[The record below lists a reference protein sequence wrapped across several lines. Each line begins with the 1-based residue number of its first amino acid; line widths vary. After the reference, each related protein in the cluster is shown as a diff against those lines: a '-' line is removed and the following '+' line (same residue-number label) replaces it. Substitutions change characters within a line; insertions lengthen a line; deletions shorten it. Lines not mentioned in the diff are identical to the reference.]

1 MENQSDLGR
10 SRLLGRA
17 TECSQIDALVAVV
30 RSGESRVLVVR
41 GDAGVGKS
49 ALLDHA
55 IRTATA
61 SRVVQFQAVESEME
75 LVFAGLHQLCAP
87 LLDLLPELPGPQ
99 RDALESIFGLR
110 TGPPPEPLLVSLAL
124 LSLLSEASR
133 ERPLLCIVDDA
144 QWLDRASAQVLGF
157 AGRRLQAESVLMIL
171 ATREPRAEL
180 QGFPQ
185 LELSGLDDTAAR
197 ALLESVAPAPID
209 DRVVDRILAEAKGNP
224 LALLELPRGLST
236 TAAAGGFGMLHATN
250 VSEQVEAGFIKRIA
264 DLPEDARAYLLV
276 AAAEPIGDPVMT
288 WRAVEE
294 LGVSVGAAVR
304 QQTQALLVVDERV
317 TFRHP
322 LVRSAVYRAASSESR
337 RAVHRAL
344 AKVTDEHLD
353 PDRRA
358 WHLASAADGP
368 DEAVAVV
375 LEGAADRAR
384 ATGGLAAAAAF
395 LQRAL
400 ILTSD
405 AARRTGRA
413 LAAAAASLQAGDL
426 DAARRFTEVA
436 EGNQLDALGSART
449 ELLRGQIA
457 FASGQAQV
465 AIGILVSAARKLESL
480 DVGLARETY
489 LEAWGAAVFAGAPG
503 GDTSLLAVSVAA
515 ARRPSAEDAGPADI
529 LLDGLATLMTSG
541 RIAAA
546 PMLRQAIAAF
556 TSPDTSAEDSLRW
569 GWMMG
574 NPPSLLWD
582 EEAWHAISVRQLEM
596 MRSDGALSRV
606 PLAASS
612 LAVVVALRG
621 EFAAAVTAIAEVDAV
636 VEATGTRIA
645 PFGAIL
651 VAALRGRETEATA
664 LLDSAAGRT
673 AAVGQGFQLQFF
685 SWASAILLNGLG
697 RYEEAFVAAQQ
708 ASAEAPELFLS
719 AWALPELIEA
729 SVRSQNSAVA
739 KAALDRLAEA
749 ATAGDTDWVWGV
761 ETRSRALLSEG
772 DAAERCYQEAV
783 QRLQR
788 TKLRPE
794 LARAHLLY
802 GEWLRREGRRVDARE
817 QLRTAYE
824 SFATLGMEAFAERA
838 RRELVAT
845 GEKARRRTT
854 EAHVDLTSQE
864 RQIASL
870 ASEGLSNQEIGTR
883 LFLSSRTVE
892 WHLRKVFSKLGISSR
907 RTLPGAMAS
916 HGSGALVT

>member
-1 MENQSDLGR
+1 
-10 SRLLGRA
+10 
-17 TECSQIDALVAVV
+17 
-30 RSGESRVLVVR
+30 
-41 GDAGVGKS
+41 
-49 ALLDHA
+49 
-55 IRTATA
+55 
-61 SRVVQFQAVESEME
+61 
-75 LVFAGLHQLCAP
+75 
-87 LLDLLPELPGPQ
+87 
-99 RDALESIFGLR
+99 
-110 TGPPPEPLLVSLAL
+110 
-124 LSLLSEASR
+124 
-133 ERPLLCIVDDA
+133 
-144 QWLDRASAQVLGF
+144 
-157 AGRRLQAESVLMIL
+157 VLMIL

-180 QGFPQ
+180 QGLPQ
-185 LELSGLDDTAAR
+185 LQLSGLDDTAAR

-209 DRVVDRILAEAKGNP
+209 DRVVNRIVAEAKGNP

-236 TAAAGGFGMLHATN
+236 TAAAGGFGLLHAGN
-250 VSEQVEAGFIKRIA
+250 VSEQVEAGFMERVA
-264 DLPEDARAYLLV
+264 DLPEDARVYLLV
-276 AAAEPIGDPVMT
+276 AAAEPVGDPVMT
-288 WRAVEE
+288 SRAVEQ

-304 QQTQALLVVDERV
+304 QQIQGLLVVDDRV

-322 LVRSAVYRAASSESR
+322 LVRSAVYRAATSEAR

-344 AKVTDEHLD
+344 ATVTDEHLD

-375 LEGAADRAR
+375 LEGAAERAR

-400 ILTSD
+400 ILTPD

-413 LAAAAASLQAGDL
+413 LAAAAASLQAGDF

-436 EGNQLDALGSART
+436 ERNELDDLGSART

-457 FASGQAQV
+457 FASGQARD
-465 AIGILVSAARKLESL
+465 AIGILLSAARKLESL
-480 DVGLARETY
+480 DIRVARETY
-489 LEAWGAAVFAGAPG
+489 LEAWSAAVFAGANG
-503 GDTSLLAVSVAA
+503 GDSSLVAVSVAA
-515 ARRPSAEDAGPADI
+515 AGLPSAQDPAPADI
-529 LLDGLATLMTSG
+529 LLDGLVTLTTSG
-541 RIAAA
+541 RMAAA

-556 TSPDTSAEDSLRW
+556 ASLETSVEDSLRW

-582 EEAWHAISVRQLEM
+582 EQAWHAVCVRQLDL

-612 LAVVVALRG
+612 MAVVVALRG
-621 EFAAAVTAIAEVDAV
+621 EFAAAATAIAEVDAV

-645 PFGAIL
+645 PFGSIL
-651 VAALRGRETEATA
+651 VAALRGRENEATA

-673 AAVGQGFQLQFF
+673 AAVGQGFQLQFIR
-685 SWASAILLNGLG
+685 WASAILFNGLG
-697 RYEEAFVAAQQ
+697 RYEEAFLAAQR

-729 SVRSQNSAVA
+729 SVRSQNAAVA

-749 ATAGDTDWVWGV
+749 AAAGDTDWVRGV

-772 DAAERCYQEAV
+772 DIAERCYQEAIE
-783 QRLQR
+783 RLGR

-817 QLRTAYE
+817 QLRTAHD

-845 GEKARRRTT
+845 GEKARRRTI
-854 EAHVDLTSQE
+854 EAHIDLTSQE
-864 RQIASL
+864 QQIAAL

-892 WHLRKVFSKLGISSR
+892 WHLRKVFTKLGISSR
-907 RTLPGAMAS
+907 RTLPGALAGQVTEAMA
-916 HGSGALVT
+916 T